1 MHKQCTSLLGAQAWV
16 PHALGPQPLQ
26 HGEGVEG
33 LGELVE
39 CVEGQPYNNKGDGH
53 ALGVAPLTQQACT
66 QSFRYMTPAVIAQ
79 SSRYRLVINL
89 IYCDAN

>member
-1 MHKQCTSLLGAQAWV
+1 M

-53 ALGVAPLTQQACT
+53 ALGVAPLTQQTCT